1 MAGINQ
7 LERDLIRRWKH
18 KGIELNK
25 KKENLKV
32 G

>member
-25 KKENLKV
+25 KEGKI
-32 G
+32 